1 MQRLVR
7 RAYLLL
13 FLLLL
18 AGTRAE
24 AQGIIPIAVE
34 GRGAFALPQGEWNDA
49 EALSNGFGYGFD
61 IRLQVMPLI
70 SIYGGWDTYSFDLED
85 IEDAD
90 ANDSGVHLG
99 GQLSLPLSGLTG
111 VSPFAFAGLVFNQT
125 EMAFEN
131 NAVSL
136 EVESDRGV
144 GYELGAGLGFPFA
157 PALTIT
163 PQVRYRSHGADFPG
177 VGEEEDEDV
186 TVSYL
191 SFEVGLKLGL

>member
-85 IEDAD
+85 IDDE
-90 ANDSGVHLG
+90 
-99 GQLSLPLSGLTG
+99 
-111 VSPFAFAGLVFNQT
+111 
-125 EMAFEN
+125 
-131 NAVSL
+131 AVA
-136 EVESDRGV
+136 EIGRAHV
-144 GYELGAGLGFPFA
+144 
-157 PALTIT
+157 
-163 PQVRYRSHGADFPG
+163 
-177 VGEEEDEDV
+177 
-186 TVSYL
+186 
-191 SFEVGLKLGL
+191 